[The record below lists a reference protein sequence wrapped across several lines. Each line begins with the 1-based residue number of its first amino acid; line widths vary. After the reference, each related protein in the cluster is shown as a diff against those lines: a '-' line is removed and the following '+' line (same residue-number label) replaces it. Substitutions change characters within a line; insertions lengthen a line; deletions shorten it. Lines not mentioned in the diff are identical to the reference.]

1 MEKVSFKLAR
11 ILSLL
16 MVAMALCTQF
26 NAQTKE
32 PRRGK
37 YLRTEIR
44 KTDKKED
51 FSFTLVDSSASLPCF
66 AFRYKTILTH
76 HEVRIYEMLM
86 EVVRENAG
94 KADPTERT
102 IVDYILVPDKVFEGE
117 KSTREEIVDAGP
129 MVNRKIS
136 FDNKTVNTDAKG
148 YYFDS
153 RQELVSK
160 FDDLRVKEIRVVAG
174 CDDLGAKSLT
184 ITRNMIR
191 RDVPKLPGVAVE
203 ETPDL
208 LEAFGLDFHQLKQS
222 SPDGVKVKVTAPSQ
236 AKAGDII
243 SITVEVA
250 NDGPKPVGNLI
261 ARSFS
266 SESSLSDKMF
276 YFGNIQPGK
285 KVSFMRLV
293 TLPERKDTIFY
304 AVGFWNVLGVAPKLE
319 QRLSIVTE

>member
-1 MEKVSFKLAR
+1 MITYHAQGMQWINDENITFSGDAQRDLNVAIQAERDLVNDTMRSFQENDLQTAMRMVEKEGR
-11 ILSLL
+11 GIILYMRQEGRGIGLINKIK
-16 MVAMALCTQF
+16 AYALQEQGYDT
-26 NAQTKE
+26 
-32 PRRGK
+32 
-37 YLRTEIR
+37 
-44 KTDKKED
+44 
-51 FSFTLVDSSASLPCF
+51 
-66 AFRYKTILTH
+66 
-76 HEVRIYEMLM
+76 
-86 EVVRENAG
+86 
-94 KADPTERT
+94 
-102 IVDYILVPDKVFEGE
+102 
-117 KSTREEIVDAGP
+117 VDANVKLGFAP
-129 MVNRKIS
+129 
-136 FDNKTVNTDAKG
+136 
-148 YYFDS
+148 
-153 RQELVSK
+153 
-160 FDDLRVKEIRVVAG
+160 DLREYWVGAQILR
-174 CDDLGAKSLT
+174 DLGAKSLT

-236 AKAGDII
+236 AKAGDIV